1 MPVLKVAEHG
11 HDSVKGSV
19 LHLSG
24 LLTEHLWRNYPTL
37 GHSQVEQW
45 RHIYFMMFISNFVF
59 ILSVCLDDFDKV
71 YVGLIFLIYTNI
83 KFLRPTNLW

>member
-1 MPVLKVAEHG
+1 
-11 HDSVKGSV
+11 
-19 LHLSG
+19 
-24 LLTEHLWRNYPTL
+24 
-37 GHSQVEQW
+37 
-45 RHIYFMMFISNFVF
+45 MMFISNFVF